1 MAPRTLDNRQLNRA
15 LLARQQLLK
24 RKRLP
29 VAKTLHNV
37 GGLQTQ
43 EPRDAFIA
51 LWSRIDGFDPARL
64 RAAAGDGQ
72 IVRAS
77 YLRCTVHTVTADD
90 FAAFRLPLAEVIA
103 RDTANWRHVYE
114 HIEIAAVAKAV
125 RKLLSDDEPRNA
137 REIAAALQ
145 PRFPKAPPEGL
156 AHCARIHVPLVMAPT
171 GDRWGYS
178 RPPRYLLAERW
189 LGRKLISATSKG
201 ELLLRGIAAIGPCS
215 TADLRTWSGLTGV
228 KDALAPLIPEL
239 MLFRDKH
246 GRELY
251 DLPGAPRPRA
261 DTPAPVRFLGEFDN
275 AVLSH
280 DDRSRIV
287 DPEHAKHF
295 NVSKNGRR
303 LYTFL
308 VDGFVAGAWKV
319 ERKSKRAPA
328 TIRLMPFER
337 LARATEGELRAEAAE
352 LLVMLEPDATRREI
366 AVEPLDS

>member
-51 LWSRIDGFDPARL
+51 LWSRIDGFDPAKL
-64 RAAAGDGQ
+64 RAAAGSGK
-72 IVRAS
+72 IVRGS

-90 FAAFRLPLAEVIA
+90 FAGFRLPLAEVIA
-103 RDTANWRHVYE
+103 RDTSNWRHVYE
-114 HIEIAAVAKAV
+114 HIDIAVVAKAV
-125 RKLLSDDEPRNA
+125 RKLLSDDEPRSA

-145 PRFPKAPPEGL
+145 PQFPKAPPEGL

-189 LGRKLISATSKG
+189 LGRKLLSTTSKG
-201 ELLLRGIAAIGPCS
+201 ELLLRGIAATGPCS

-228 KDALAPLIPEL
+228 KETLIAIAPEL
-239 MLFRDKH
+239 MVFRDER

-251 DLPGAPRPRA
+251 DLPEAPRPRA

-280 DDRSRIV
+280 DDRARIV
-287 DPEHAKHF
+287 DPDRAKRF

-319 ERKSKRAPA
+319 DRKSKRAPA
-328 TIRLMPFER
+328 TLEMTPFDR
-337 LARATEGELRAEAAE
+337 FSRSTEADLQTEAQK
-352 LLVMLEPDATRREI
+352 LIQMLEPDATEYRI
-366 AVEPLDS
+366 VIEPPVS